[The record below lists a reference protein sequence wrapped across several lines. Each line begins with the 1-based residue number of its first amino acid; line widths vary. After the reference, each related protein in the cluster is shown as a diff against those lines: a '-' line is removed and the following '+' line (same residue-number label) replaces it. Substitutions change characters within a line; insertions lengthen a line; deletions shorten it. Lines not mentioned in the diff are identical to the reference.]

1 MSIQWLRNLLLLI
14 VLAHL
19 AGAGENRIPVNMK
32 KSSNLMVKMSEILC
46 IAKVKVIF
54 VYFENQTSHEHT
66 GQILREVTKCDISY
80 ISLRYD
86 INFLEIHIKSIYDWY
101 IRNT

>member
-1 MSIQWLRNLLLLI
+1 
-14 VLAHL
+14 
-19 AGAGENRIPVNMK
+19 
-32 KSSNLMVKMSEILC
+32 
-46 IAKVKVIF
+46 